1 MIDYIPLA
9 EIEQISFEVCSSQTG
24 KNTKAQEAQ
33 QQEDEQEDRRKGGF
47 FQGAFFTRT
56 AVRRV
61 IAMIE
66 NYTGLYVNDDGLKG
80 KIPDIDETCEEVHL
94 IISTIEGGHNA
105 GRSSVT

>member
-9 EIEQISFEVCSSQTG
+9 EIEQISFEVTQTG

-47 FQGAFFTRT
+47 FQGAFTRT